1 MPSTLK
7 KLLAL
12 LDTRD
17 RGTAGVVLAS
27 LILVALFEVAG
38 IASIM
43 PFMAVVMNPEVIH
56 TNRFLE
62 RAFQELGF
70 QSDQTYLIAL
80 GLLVLGLL
88 VFGNVVKAVSL
99 WLTLRFHNGLYY
111 KLARRLL
118 ARYMS
123 LPYTF
128 FLNRNTAEMSKNILG
143 EVQTVIGGVL
153 DPMTKAISSL
163 LVCTAILTLLIVV
176 DPLVALAIFLVLGG
190 CYVLVYT
197 LVRRKLQSIGRQ
209 QVEASTQKFKWA
221 GESLSGIKDLKV
233 LGREHTFLQRFSLHA
248 AKHAHNNVTAGL
260 ISALPRFAL
269 EGVAFGGILLVVI
282 YFVAQDEG
290 IGQMVPLLALYAF
303 AGYRLMP
310 SLQELFVAFARLRF
324 SAPGLDV
331 VYRDLALAP
340 IQSEDSEQ
348 HLRPASDAPLP
359 FKERLELRDVS
370 FSYEGTFESALRR
383 LNLRIMPNTSIGLV
397 GPTGCGKSTT
407 VDLILGLISPSKGE
421 ILVDEAPITTANVRQ
436 WQQNVG
442 YVPQTIYISD
452 DTIARNIAFGVPD
465 EEIDMARVRGAACLA
480 KLAEFVENE
489 LPDRYE
495 TAIGERGVRLSG
507 GQRQRIG
514 IARALYRDPPVLIMD
529 EATSALDGVTE
540 EHIMNAVRTLSGKKT
555 IILIAHRLTTVRDC
569 DVIYLL
575 ERGSIVSQGTFDELM
590 RDSSWFRASAGG

>member
-1 MPSTLK
+1 MLSTVS
-7 KLLAL
+7 KLLVL

-17 RGTAGVVLAS
+17 RAAASVVMAS
-27 LILVALFEVAG
+27 LILVALLEVVG

-43 PFMAVVMNPEVIH
+43 PFMAVVMDPAIIH

-70 QSDQTYLIAL
+70 QSDRSYLIAL

-88 VFGNVVKAVSL
+88 LFGNVIKAASM
-99 WLTLRFHNGLYY
+99 WITLRFHNGLYY

-118 ARYMS
+118 SRYMS

-128 FLNRNTAEMSKNILG
+128 FLNRNSAELSKNILG
-143 EVQTVIGGVL
+143 EVQTVIVGVL
-153 DPMTKAISSL
+153 DPLTKAISSL
-163 LVCTAILTLLIVV
+163 LVCAAILALLIIV
-176 DPLVALAIFLVLGG
+176 DPLVAMAIALVLGG
-190 CYVLVYT
+190 CYVSVYT
-197 LVRRKLQSIGRQ
+197 LARRKLQVIGHQ
-209 QVEASTQKFKWA
+209 QVEANAQKFKWA

-248 AKHAHNNVTAGL
+248 ESHAHNNVTAGL
-260 ISALPRFAL
+260 IASLPRFAL

-282 YFVAQDEG
+282 YFVARGEG
-290 IGQMVPLLALYAF
+290 ISHMVPLLALYAF

-310 SLQELFVAFARLRF
+310 SLQELFTAFARLRF
-324 SAPGLDV
+324 SAAGLDV
-331 VYRDLALAP
+331 VYRDLTLA
-340 IQSEDSEQ
+340 SGESRDHEQ
-348 HLRPASDAPLP
+348 QLQPAPWAPLP
-359 FKERLELRDVS
+359 FKKHLELRDVS
-370 FSYEGTFESALRR
+370 FKYDGTFEPALRQ
-383 LNLRIMPNTSIGLV
+383 LNLRITPNTSIGLV

-407 VDLILGLISPSKGE
+407 VDLILGLISPSAGA
-421 ILVDEAPITTANVRQ
+421 IMVDDTPITTVNMRQ

-465 EEIDMARVRGAACLA
+465 GEIDMVRVRKAAQLA

-489 LPDRYE
+489 LPERYD

-529 EATSALDGVTE
+529 EATSALDGITE
-540 EHIMNAVRTLSGKKT
+540 EHIMDAVRTLSGKKT

-575 ERGSIVSQGTFDELM
+575 EHGAIVSHGTFNELM
-590 RDSSWFRASAGG
+590 RDSSWFRLAAGG